1 MMITIKKLNNKWEKA
16 HNKNMNL
23 YLKCKCCNCKAK
35 LEITTMSD
43 LDIFKTDEG
52 NKRIGFKCPNCET
65 EQFFGLIND
74 RKLHNHREAIG
85 LSFDDFKRFLDA
97 CSEIGHFPFNNNP
110 EANLWSLVKKY
121 KDIGFDIPE
130 RYIPDEQTNFDIC
143 LIKAIIA
150 DNPNADVWDFIHM
163 KKDIGTLK
171 ELEATDEE
179 DLKNVKTQTE
189 HTNLLAVLNA
199 IHFLQK

>member
-1 MMITIKKLNNKWEKA
+1 MITIKKLNNKWEKA

-23 YLKCKCCNCKAK
+23 YLKCKCRNCKAK

-43 LDIFKTDEG
+43 LDIFKTDDG
-52 NKRIGFKCPNCET
+52 NKEIGFKCPNCET
-65 EQFFGLIND
+65 EQFFGWIND
-74 RKLHNHREAIG
+74 RKLYNHRKAIG
-85 LSFDDFKRFLDA
+85 LSFDDFKRFLDD
-97 CSEIGHFPFNNNP
+97 CSEIGHYPFNQAP
-110 EANLWSLVKKY
+110 DTNLWRLVKKY

-130 RYIPDEQTNFDIC
+130 RYIPDEQIKFDIC
-143 LIKAIIA
+143 LIRAIIV

-171 ELEATDEE
+171 ELETTDEE
-179 DLKNVKTQTE
+179 DLKNISTQTE
-189 HTNLLAVLNA
+189 HTKLLALLNA